1 MLFIENKHNEIIPF
15 QSISI
20 FQVVKGAA
28 GVVGDALTFKWAQ
41 ANMAQVA
48 VNTVVVTEVINHF
61 TFLYY

>member
-1 MLFIENKHNEIIPF
+1 MRILF

-20 FQVVKGAA
+20 VQVVKGAA

-48 VNTVVVTEVINHF
+48 VNTVVVTEVIKNF

>member
-1 MLFIENKHNEIIPF
+1 MLFIENKHNEIILF

-48 VNTVVVTEVINHF
+48 VNTVVVTEVIKHF